1 MYSEYPPSCYVG
13 GRGTPSAPR
22 GQGVAAAST
31 GRMCR
36 IGPTVTSQSE
46 HDELT
51 ALLAGALELE
61 LDTAS
66 RLLVAAGW
74 NWERMKD
81 SLSKEQRQRLFNQ
94 EQALRDFE
102 EKRSSERDSRP
113 APAGM
118 VRPPTNRAPGQQA

>member
-1 MYSEYPPSCYVG
+1 
-13 GRGTPSAPR
+13 
-22 GQGVAAAST
+22 
-31 GRMCR
+31 MCR

-61 LDTAS
+61 LGTAS

-102 EKRSSERDSRP
+102 EKRSSERDGRP
-113 APAGM
+113 APAGK